1 MSVLNP
7 EIQEDVGSG
16 TASSKESAEALRKRH
31 LDFEREA
38 LPHMDALYNFA
49 LRMTADPDAADD
61 LLQETF
67 LKAYRFF
74 DKFEQGTNCKAWLF
88 RIMKNSFIN
97 IYRRSSKEP
106 DKVDYNDV
114 EEFYH
119 SIRAESTASNDLEER
134 IFANILDDD
143 VSTALESLPEEFRTV
158 VILCDIEGFTYEEI
172 ADFVECPIGTVRSRL
187 HRGRKMLRVKLFDY
201 AKDRGF
207 EDKERG
213 KNKARESAELT
224 DAATDEAESD

>member
-1 MSVLNP
+1 MSVLDP
-7 EIQEDVGSG
+7 EIPEDVSPDEPLPIE
-16 TASSKESAEALRKRH
+16 TPESLKKRH

-49 LRMTADPDAADD
+49 LRLTTDADEADD
-61 LLQETF
+61 LLQETY

-97 IYRRSSKEP
+97 MYRRSSKEP

-119 SIRAESTASNDLEER
+119 SIRAESTDPNDLEQK
-134 IFANILDDD
+134 IFSNILDDD
-143 VSTALESLPEEFRTV
+143 VSSALESLPEEFRTV

-187 HRGRKMLRVKLFDY
+187 HRGRKMLRAKLLDY
-201 AKDRGF
+201 AMDRGY
-207 EDKERG
+207 EDRDRSRK
-213 KNKARESAELT
+213 KTSV
-224 DAATDEAESD
+224 SDIDDVGAL